1 MGSVGT
7 PEILMILLIA
17 LLVFGP
23 QKLPELGKALG
34 RAVREFKKA
43 SSELQETLEREV
55 EDIKRAGDPPEP
67 LPRGA
72 LPPPERNAAPVE
84 AKAAASPSD
93 SGQAAQEQE
102 PPK

>member
-7 PEILMILLIA
+7 PEILLILLIA

-23 QKLPELGKALG
+23 QKLPELGKAMG

-55 EDIKRAGDPPEP
+55 EEVKRAGEASEP
-67 LPRGA
+67 LPKGA
-72 LPPPERNAAPVE
+72 LPPPARENVPPDVQTAEPE
-84 AKAAASPSD
+84 EGSGPAKP
-93 SGQAAQEQE
+93 
-102 PPK
+102 